1 MANTIK
7 LFGRSYNQIGTTDS
21 DTIIKTKGQLKIQY
35 GNKFIDLIKDG
46 KINVNAEFIFKAK
59 SMEDISGN
67 DGIYICDDGSI
78 YLKVGDSVIN
88 LLGEVGTTY
97 ISFLEEQETTAEQK
111 HQALVNIGFLH
122 ENLDSIG
129 DTSLQNGIV
138 YIESEQKLYTI
149 VNGTITELV
158 VTFPN
163 PFTSQFVVA
172 KTNSDKGAILIK
184 GTGVENSLAFDSL
197 FIYVGDE
204 STNFDSDN
212 NIIYSIGET
221 QVLSMS
227 ALSAL
232 FNIPVQGLMFQS
244 PEANNKTGFRLYL
257 QDGKSCLEVDNII
270 VRSQEDDSSSIHLFP
285 EYWLMK
291 NNIISSATMGSDEET
306 EPEGL
311 SIELVQSNE
320 FVVGDVV
327 VFYKKSIESISLG
340 MVEVEVH
347 DENGDIIG
355 TEQEEQFAEI
365 EVYSRVEGE
374 VLKIQD
380 KTLIV
385 KCNSEISETEAT
397 ALSKQFIYLIKSKD
411 NSLPIRIKD
420 NNIDIVEYS
429 DEKDE
434 NGNSIPSIKT
444 RIGNL
449 QELDK
454 STQKNETE
462 TEKVYGSGMYSEQAI
477 FGIAKLLAESAIP
490 DDDNSSTLA
499 STSWVRK
506 LLSNLIP
513 SGTITA
519 FHGATI
525 PDGWA
530 PCTGENGTPDLRDK
544 FIRGGTIEEASSV
557 KDILVDGTQTNIT
570 SIDYYSLVFIMK
582 L

>member
-78 YLKVGDSVIN
+78 YLKVDDSVIN

-232 FNIPVQGLMFQS
+232 FNIPVQGLVFQS

-347 DENGDIIG
+347 DENGNIIG

-365 EVYSRVEGE
+365 EIYSRVEGE

-454 STQKNETE
+454 SIQKNETE